1 MVAYVLPPCF
11 FGASLRDVHYDAQ
24 DGHKDPQAI
33 PETG

>member
-11 FGASLRDVHYDAQ
+11 VGASLRYVHDDAQ
-24 DGHKDPQAI
+24 DGHKEPQAI